1 MNKLIQ
7 AERLAKAETI
17 GKGRSQNKLERLY
30 SLYNKD
36 MFYVAYSRLKDYQLA
51 QDAVH
56 TSFIKIADRVD
67 TIDEKDRAYILSI
80 AKNTAIDIGRKRSRR
95 DSSLDE
101 IENLVGDEAVS
112 IEDDIINREMFD
124 ILLKKIDELPNA
136 YGDLILLKYIYA
148 LSDQEL
154 AEMLGISP
162 ENVRMRISRAR
173 KKLKEMLT
181 EGKEASDH
189 E

>member
-1 MNKLIQ
+1 MKFFSLIKIN
-7 AERLAKAETI
+7 R
-17 GKGRSQNKLERLY
+17 RSRNKLERLY

-36 MFYVAYSRLKDYQLA
+36 MFYVSYSILKDYQLA

-56 TSFIKIADRVD
+56 TAFIKIADRLD
-67 TIDEKDRAYILSI
+67 TIDEKDRAYIFSI
-80 AKNTAIDIGRKRSRR
+80 AKNTAIDIGRKRSRQ

-124 ILLKKIDELPNA
+124 ILLKKIGELPNA

-154 AEMLGISP
+154 AEMLGISL
-162 ENVRMRISRAR
+162 ENTRMRLTRAR
-173 KKLKEMLT
+173 RKLKEMLT
-181 EGKEASDH
+181 EGKEAPDH